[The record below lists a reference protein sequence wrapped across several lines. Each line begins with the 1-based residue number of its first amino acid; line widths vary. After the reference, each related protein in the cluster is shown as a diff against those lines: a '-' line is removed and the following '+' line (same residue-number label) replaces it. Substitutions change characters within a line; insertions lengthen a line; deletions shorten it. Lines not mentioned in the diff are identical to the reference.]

1 MEEYVGQIWHRLI
14 TGAAQR
20 EYPEA
25 AVALDELRDAV
36 GLLFRALG
44 GEGGLRVETATATA
58 HHARRSWLERI
69 AGGGDTVELAWRD
82 AESLRLPRRLAVFPE
97 RALNREL
104 YLWLAAL
111 AAVSAPTDD
120 GGQGDGDGDS
130 NTHGD
135 GGHWLARSQR
145 QTRRALARYP
155 GLAARYRRL
164 AEALLALRPDPRA
177 LPDDEAA
184 AERAI
189 RAALRE
195 PRADAPPLPAARRA
209 PQPVPLWLHPAPPLP
224 PAAQAATE
232 PDDAQAQERP
242 AQGRQEG
249 DDRSRRAE
257 RVDQPDGRDGLLA
270 FRLESLFSWAEYAK
284 VDRTADDAED
294 EDARRTANDLDIMSV
309 ARDQQPA
316 ASRLR
321 FDLDLPSAAHDDIP
335 LGEGLP
341 LPEWDFKRG
350 CLLPDHCRLQA
361 LLARD
366 AAPRELPPRLRGQA
380 RRLRAQFESL
390 KPTRQWFRGQPDG
403 AEVDIDAWILRT
415 AERARGAVPAEAGLF
430 CDLRNAQRDLACLLL
445 ADLSLS
451 TDSYVNDEQRVIDVI
466 RDSLFLFAEALAA
479 TGDRFA
485 LAGFSSRRREHVRYH
500 ALKGF
505 DERYDAAVRGRIGA
519 IRPGYYTRMGA
530 AIRHAS
536 AQLAAQPATQR
547 ILLLLTDG
555 KPNDLDKYEG
565 RYGIEDTRHAIREA
579 RERGLEP
586 FCVTI
591 DERARDYLPY
601 LFGSHGYALLRDAGE
616 LPRKLPQLYW
626 RLTR

>member
-1 MEEYVGQIWHRLI
+1 VEEYVGQLWHRLI
-14 TGAAQR
+14 SRAAQR
-20 EYPEA
+20 EYPQA
-25 AVALDELRDAV
+25 AVELEAVRDAV

-44 GEGGLRVETATATA
+44 GAGGLRVETATASA
-58 HHARRSWLERI
+58 HHARRSWLARI
-69 AGGGDTVELAWRD
+69 AGSGDTVELAWRD
-82 AESLRLPRRLAVFPE
+82 TETLRLPRRLAVFPE

-111 AAVSAPTDD
+111 AAVAEDDDD
-120 GGQGDGDGDS
+120 GG
-130 NTHGD
+130 
-135 GGHWLARSQR
+135 WLCRSQR
-145 QTRRALARYP
+145 QSRRALARYP
-155 GLAARYRRL
+155 GLRPRYRRL
-164 AEALLALRPDPRA
+164 GDALLALRPDPDT
-177 LPDDEAA
+177 LPADEAA
-184 AERAI
+184 AERRI
-189 RAALRE
+189 RAALLD
-195 PRADAPPLPAARRA
+195 PDADTAELPAARRA

-224 PAAQAATE
+224 PAPQAAGE
-232 PDDAQAQERP
+232 NGGDDGGERP
-242 AQGRQEG
+242 AQRRQRE
-249 DDRSRRAE
+249 DDRRRRAE
-257 RVDQPDGRDGLLA
+257 RVDMPDGRDGLLA

-284 VDRTADDAED
+284 VDRTADDGDD
-294 EDARRTANDLDIMSV
+294 EDARRTADDLEVMSV

-321 FDLDLPSAAHDDIP
+321 FDLDLPGEAHDDIH
-335 LGEGLP
+335 LGDGIP

-350 CLLPDHCRLQA
+350 ALLPDHCRLQP

-403 AEVDIDAWILRT
+403 AEVDVDAWILRR

-430 CDLRNAQRDLACLLL
+430 RELRNAQRDLACLLL

-505 DERYDAAVRGRIGA
+505 DEHYDAAVRGRIAA

-536 AQLAAQPATQR
+536 AQLAAAPATQR

-555 KPNDLDKYEG
+555 KPNDLDQYEG
-565 RYGIEDTRHAIREA
+565 RYGIEDSRRAIREA

-601 LFGSHGYALLRDAGE
+601 LFGSNGYALLRDAGE
-616 LPRKLPQLYW
+616 LPAKLPQLYW